1 MYFLHVKAHGL
12 FFVEQGVSAPLILNF
27 RNRQRSVFCFAPQA
41 LLPPW
46 KSLQYPQKSSQ
57 SGHFGEQ
64 KNFLLLLEN
73 KPWYICLKPVVHG
86 LVIISIIL
94 NRFQRVV

>member
-1 MYFLHVKAHGL
+1 MLK
-12 FFVEQGVSAPLILNF
+12 
-27 RNRQRSVFCFAPQA
+27 A

-46 KSLQYPQKSSQ
+46 KALQYPQNSSQ
-57 SGHFGEQ
+57 CGHFGEQ

-73 KPWYICLKPVVHG
+73 KPRYTCIKPVVYV

-94 NRFQRVV
+94 NRLQRVA